1 MEMDPL
7 PPQSCTLSTVQRI
20 AKNPRHFS
28 IVYLFI
34 VILETVFSGCQR
46 HVIHERKEAKSNLLR
61 AEGRRHKLD
70 ILYLDRANKFRSHQ
84 ARLKSELVCAGLSH
98 DDVVV
103 EIIMDI
109 CFSVGQ
115 LPVGWCWRNILRL
128 RDSALALNKHEIRD
142 RRNTFLWLDYR
153 RPHGP
158 LLNRFSSSIIM
169 ASGLHKKVKDW
180 PKTRPRAILDII
192 AAVDGIVSPNPCRQI
207 LFFGSSKWNAI
218 AENMEDGT
226 KILLQQILLYVFSGA
241 LF

>member
-70 ILYLDRANKFRSHQ
+70 ILYLDRAKQISESSSK
-84 ARLKSELVCAGLSH
+84 KSWVKSVLAMCF
-98 DDVVV
+98 
-103 EIIMDI
+103 IIM
-109 CFSVGQ
+109 
-115 LPVGWCWRNILRL
+115 
-128 RDSALALNKHEIRD
+128 
-142 RRNTFLWLDYR
+142 
-153 RPHGP
+153 
-158 LLNRFSSSIIM
+158 
-169 ASGLHKKVKDW
+169 
-180 PKTRPRAILDII
+180 
-192 AAVDGIVSPNPCRQI
+192 
-207 LFFGSSKWNAI
+207 LFAGNAI